1 MITEEKHAHSV
12 LFFVSRRKGIR
23 RGRLGY
29 AVLVME
35 NTEISQVTVIVNGE
49 PRVLNGASGQ
59 IRTIATVGGNLPQ
72 RTRCPYFR
80 DVTMPCS
87 KREVGSGCQA
97 TEPGAETGNMAIL
110 GYSPFCVA
118 THPSDMAL
126 TRFGLREE
134 ESTWPCQTA
143 SAGHGAA
150 RAADGGSGAS
160 SRG

>member
-1 MITEEKHAHSV
+1 M
-12 LFFVSRRKGIR
+12 
-23 RGRLGY
+23 
-29 AVLVME
+29 
-35 NTEISQVTVIVNGE
+35 
-49 PRVLNGASGQ
+49 LNGASGQ

-80 DVTMPCS
+80 DVTMPCN

-97 TEPGAETGNMAIL
+97 AEPGAETVNMAIL